1 MNADLNARLARN
13 LQRLRRKLNL
23 SQEDAAAQCG
33 LHRTYLGAI
42 ERAERNVTLKT
53 LEQLAAGLK
62 VDPLSLLRPARAGR

>member
-23 SQEDAAAQCG
+23 SQEDAAARCG

-53 LEQLAAGLK
+53 LEQLATGLE
-62 VDPLSLLRPARAGR
+62 VDPLSLLTRVRAGR